1 MRVWRI
7 VEAADDDPE
16 AVNGVKPLEVSYDVV
31 PLPPGSA
38 MLRLESSGDARRPVV
53 SECPLDD

>member
-16 AVNGVKPLEVSYDVV
+16 AVSGVKPLEVGYEVA
-31 PLPPGSA
+31 PLPPGSV

-53 SECPLDD
+53 SERPLDD